1 MDRCVVKVNLAANG
15 IVGKD
20 NRDEKD
26 GFLTEIN
33 GTPEEVRKYYAIGKV
48 FNMGIWYDSK
58 WHLHEDNLMHVTDV
72 FVLEDCEK
80 NGIDKETVLWLNPRM
95 LWDCDHFFAE
105 PLEKPKNVV
114 GPMFGGNFC
123 YTSDSRLYRF
133 GGDYHLPI
141 PIHDRFETERE
152 YSSYD

>member
-1 MDRCVVKVNLAANG
+1 MDRCIVKVNLAANG

-33 GTPEEVRKYYAIGKV
+33 GTPEEVRKYYEIGKV

-72 FVLEDCEK
+72 FILEDCEK
-80 NGIDKETVLWLNPRM
+80 TTSFCDWLGEKYGWDWKE
-95 LWDCDHFFAE
+95 HFCEEEYKKFAA
-105 PLEKPKNVV
+105 
-114 GPMFGGNFC
+114 
-123 YTSDSRLYRF
+123 
-133 GGDYHLPI
+133 
-141 PIHDRFETERE
+141 
-152 YSSYD
+152 

>member
-1 MDRCVVKVNLAANG
+1 MEKLSVSIYRNAG
-15 IVGKD
+15 I
-20 NRDEKD
+20 NRDC
-26 GFLTEIN
+26 TNN
-33 GTPEEVRKYYAIGKV
+33 GVSSRNDRMTLFWDCKKEEVVRY
-48 FNMGIWYDSK
+48 
-58 WHLHEDNLMHVTDV
+58 
-72 FVLEDCEK
+72 CEK
-80 NGIDKETVLWLNPRM
+80 NGIDKDTVLWLNPRM

-141 PIHDRFETERE
+141 PIHDRFETEKD
-152 YSSYD
+152 YGSYD

>member
-1 MDRCVVKVNLAANG
+1 MEKLSVSIYRNAEFGCDCTNNGVSSRHDRMTLFWDCK
-15 IVGKD
+15 K
-20 NRDEKD
+20 
-26 GFLTEIN
+26 
-33 GTPEEVRKYYAIGKV
+33 EEVVRYCK
-48 FNMGIWYDSK
+48 
-58 WHLHEDNLMHVTDV
+58 E
-72 FVLEDCEK
+72 
-80 NGIDKETVLWLNPRM
+80 NGIDKDTVLWLNPRI
-95 LWDCDHFFAE
+95 LWGCDHFFAE
-105 PLEKPKNVV
+105 PLEKPSNMV

>member
-1 MDRCVVKVNLAANG
+1 MEKLSVSIYRNAECYCDSTNNGVSSRHYRMILFWGCKKEEVVK
-15 IVGKD
+15 
-20 NRDEKD
+20 
-26 GFLTEIN
+26 
-33 GTPEEVRKYYAIGKV
+33 Y
-48 FNMGIWYDSK
+48 
-58 WHLHEDNLMHVTDV
+58 
-72 FVLEDCEK
+72 CEK

-95 LWDCDHFFAE
+95 LWDCDYFFAE